1 MADLVFTGVARAQGG
16 RRVLHDVNLAV
27 RAGEVVALLG
37 ANGAG
42 KTTLARLGAG
52 LLAPDAGQVRL
63 DGADPR
69 RLAPAARARALA
81 YLPQQRPLA
90 WPLRVRDVVA
100 LGRFAHGARLGAL
113 GHADAAAVA
122 RALESCELEALADRP
137 ADTLSGGELA
147 RVHVARALAAEARVL
162 IADEP
167 IAALDPLHAWQV
179 MRLIAD
185 FAAAGGAA
193 LIVVHDVAMAARFAA
208 RIAVLADGRLIA
220 DAPPAAAATPAVL
233 AAAYGVRATIAPA
246 GDGLSVTVEGPAAP

>member
-1 MADLVFTGVARAQGG
+1 MAELVFSGVAKAQRG
-16 RRVLHDVNLAV
+16 RQVLSGVDLRVQ
-27 RAGEVVALLG
+27 AGEVVALLG

-69 RLAPAARARALA
+69 QLTASARARTLA
-81 YLPQQRPLA
+81 YLPQHRPLA

-100 LGRFAHGARLGAL
+100 LGRFAHGARPGAL
-113 GHADAAAVA
+113 APADAAAVA
-122 RALESCELEALADRP
+122 RVLQACGLDALADRSS
-137 ADTLSGGELA
+137 DTLSGGELA

-179 MRLIAD
+179 LRLIAD

-193 LIVVHDVAMAARFAA
+193 LIVLHDVAMATRFAT
-208 RIAVLADGRLIA
+208 RLAVLADGRVIA
-220 DAPPAAAATPAVL
+220 DGKPLDAATPAVL
-233 AAAYGVRATIAPA
+233 AAAYGVRATVAPS
-246 GDGLSVTVEGPAAP
+246 GDGLSVTVEGPMVT